1 MTIHYNLPMIEYLAH
16 PAIGSSHLK
25 QMLFSPRDYLL
36 YPQRKFKGSPQTLLG
51 EATHCILTEFNDF
64 ENRFAIQPE
73 DWGPKNSGEGH
84 KRWKEFKLE
93 HADKKVLSWE
103 NKHFLDD
110 LMLARAEHQGLCHI
124 FDTIGGHAEV
134 TAYTDLIDGIQL
146 KARTDW
152 LGNDG
157 ILWDIKTSSKG
168 VSDFEI
174 YRTIKDMG
182 YHFQAAHHM
191 RVIGDH
197 VEVKGFG
204 WIFVDTDS
212 NSVNI
217 VTRMMSDNLRD
228 IAEQDLDAALHQL
241 AQCIKTDEWP
251 RRWDDAIL
259 TVQDYTRGSF
269 S

>member
-1 MTIHYNLPMIEYLAH
+1 MTIHYDQPMSEYLSH
-16 PAIGSSHLK
+16 PGIGSSHLK
-25 QMLFSPRDYLL
+25 QMLFSPRDYLM
-36 YPQRKFKGSPQTLLG
+36 YKVRNRKDTPQTILG

-93 HADKKVLSWE
+93 HAGKKVLGWE
-103 NKHFLDD
+103 NKQFLDD
-110 LMLARAEHQGLCHI
+110 LMLARSEHKGLCHI
-124 FDTIGGHAEV
+124 FDTVGGSAEV
-134 TAYTDLIDGIQL
+134 SAYTDLIDGIQL

-168 VSDFEI
+168 MSGYEI

-191 RVIGDH
+191 GVIGDF
-197 VEVKGFG
+197 VDIKGYG

-217 VTRMMSDNLRD
+217 ITRMISDNLRAQGERD
-228 IAEQDLDAALHQL
+228 VEEALAL
-241 AQCIKTDEWP
+241 LTQCIKMDEWP
-251 RRWDDAIL
+251 RRWDDEIL
-259 TVQDYTRGSF
+259 TIMDYARGSF
-269 S
+269 